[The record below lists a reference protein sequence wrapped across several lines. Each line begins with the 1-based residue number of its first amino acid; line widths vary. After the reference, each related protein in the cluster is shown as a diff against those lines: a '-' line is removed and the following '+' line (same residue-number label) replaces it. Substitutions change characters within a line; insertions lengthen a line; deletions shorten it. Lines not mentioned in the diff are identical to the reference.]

1 MALPDGLEELDLK
14 VYVDYPQERKNRLG
28 PYVFA
33 TDGTQVDSG
42 TRENCIIDPTT
53 LSVFGKPLPMTKEWN
68 DKTTPCTGNYAR
80 FQIADFTFTGT
91 GGAANWTK
99 NDYKKTGN
107 TYIVCK
113 SNSDAVM
120 SQVIQLTAGVKR
132 NEPLFFSFSKL
143 EKKNTN
149 DEPLIKLYWSN
160 SSNNDKDIQLHFSS
174 DGSCKVYRGY
184 LPLTGII
191 STLTSSATVTGNGT
205 RFLDSTQGINPGTI
219 LYDVYGRQL
228 GTVSTIASN
237 TSLTLTANA
246 NKQVTNVSFN
256 RKQPNNVQT
265 YSRTESN
272 YSQGRPISTIANPN
286 DQFNDVYIIPCRGNT
301 LLILTSFGLNFA
313 HTFTD
318 LNVPDPPANFG
329 NYEDV
334 NDSSTPII
342 TPSGSFS
349 IQISQGKASFQLAK
363 LYFLSNWSIKSQ
375 KIKTESAPPA
385 YPIFLTGDIAG
396 SLGSATITGT
406 GTLFTTE
413 LGIGD
418 RVYINPN
425 SDQPD
430 GLFIGYVQTITND
443 TSLVLSADTEY
454 TFSGKSFTKDTVKT
468 GDITFTA
475 GNGAI
480 SGTGT
485 LFTTEVNLD
494 DALYDN
500 LGNFIGVVDA
510 IISDTNLT
518 VGPVPSFSGVS
529 ETYWTNINL
538 YINRFQNAQAEP
550 FKCLPPV
557 ATDNLLLQ
565 YYITD
570 ISGNLNPF
578 NNYTSD
584 VDRPNSE
591 FKIKIFQT
599 NLDDADPLASTDYGW
614 MFYSID
620 DVYTLRNENTSNST
634 ADITA
639 ALEAFNIT
647 RSEQGGLS
655 LRLTGRKQ
663 LLENAG
669 MIKPE
674 ITSNRP
680 IKVQLEPRPP
690 ALLTGLISW
699 FGTLSVFGQDTLFTT
714 ELNPGDTIYANDGTP
729 IGIVDFIIDN
739 EELSLIDNFI
749 GGTVEDIEFTNL
761 PNYDPLIIFEGYL
774 MPPQINYIQGENY
787 DKYALL
793 EYEAID
799 KHNHLNLE
807 YYSEAPN
814 FDNTDLETIF
824 TTNIIFG
831 GSGNN
836 DPNKIDLYVSPT
848 LSTYQVSQNRNNSQG
863 QYNFVANLG
872 DNVGGFLEKLRSD
885 FAQNFTFFNKGTW
898 YPSLYG
904 QSEYLQYN
912 QFQLLD
918 LDYVP
923 AQPPFVS
930 LYLNE
935 ESAQNDGGIP
945 IYDSYKRT
953 IRTMRKTYEKPEANR
968 IFIIGLDK
976 STGDRLQLLLN
987 DNVSQNPLLA
997 PSLRPKN
1004 WLGDVNPFVM
1014 INDKLNTKTDIS
1026 QAANQFYAKLTP
1038 GRELIEFTCD
1048 LQTYFDYTTR
1058 FIPNNITPLLGTITC
1073 STSSATVIGFST
1085 DFVTELSIGDS
1096 IYDNDGVFIGIV
1108 SVINTTSDLTLV
1120 SNAAITHATDVAYNN
1135 FTVYKNQY
1143 DYLDIGDMIYLNDL
1157 NSVAETYRIIDF
1169 NCESIQE
1176 TTNSETINVRRATYR
1191 AKKIAIPANNPPIFA
1206 YAFNTIPA
1214 ANEWI
1219 VTQGYQLIFSV
1230 IALVGQFEDAI
1241 FSLVDNPAG
1250 MVIDSGT
1257 GEITWTP
1264 TSGQQNNVYSNIGV
1278 VVFDGTDSTT
1288 YRFTVRTYS
1297 TL

>member
-1 MALPDGLEELDLK
+1 MAVPSGLEELDIK

-33 TDGTQVDSG
+33 TDGTQVDAG
-42 TRENCIIDPTT
+42 TRDNCIIDPVT
-53 LSVFGKPLPMTKEWN
+53 LSVFGKPLPMTPEWN
-68 DKTTPCTGNYAR
+68 NATTPCTGNYAR
-80 FQIADFTFTGT
+80 YQIADFTFTGT

-113 SNSDAVM
+113 SDSDAVM
-120 SQVIQLTAGVKR
+120 SQVIQLTSGVKR

-149 DEPLIKLYWSN
+149 DEPLIKLYWAN

-174 DGSCKVYRGY
+174 DGSCSVYRGY
-184 LPLTGII
+184 TALSGVI
-191 STLTSSATVTGNGT
+191 STSTGSTTVTGNNTKFLTELSNGT
-205 RFLDSTQGINPGTI
+205 VI
-219 LYDVYGRQL
+219 YDQYGRL
-228 GTVSTIASN
+228 IGTVSSRASN
-237 TSLTLTANA
+237 TSLTLVANA
-246 NKQVTNVSFN
+246 LKNNSNVEYNK
-256 RKQPNNVQT
+256 KQPNKVQT

-272 YSQGRPISTIANPN
+272 YSQGRPISTVANPN
-286 DQFNDVYIIPCRGNT
+286 DQYNDVYIIPCRGNS
-301 LLILTSFGLNFA
+301 LLILTSYGLNFCHA
-313 HTFTD
+313 FTD

-329 NYEDV
+329 NYDEV

-349 IQISQGKASFQLAK
+349 IQIAQGKAAFQLAK

-375 KIKTESAPPA
+375 TIKTESAPPA
-385 YPIFLTGDIAG
+385 YPVFLTGDIDG
-396 SLGSATITGT
+396 TNGSATITGN
-406 GTLFTTE
+406 GTLFTSE
-413 LGIGD
+413 LNIGD
-418 RVYINPN
+418 RVYVYPN
-425 SDQPD
+425 SQQPD
-430 GLFIGYVQTITND
+430 GLEIGYVQTITSD
-443 TSLVLSADTEY
+443 TSLDLSADCPY
-454 TFSGKSFTKDTVKT
+454 TFNANSFTKDNVTT

-500 LGNFIGVVDA
+500 NGNFIGVVTG
-510 IISDTNLT
+510 IISDTNLVVT
-518 VGPVPSFSGVS
+518 PSPSFSGVS

-538 YINRFQNAQAEP
+538 YINRFINAQAEP

-557 ATDNLLLQ
+557 ATDQVFLQ
-565 YYITD
+565 FYVTD
-570 ISGNLNPF
+570 LAGNINPF
-578 NNYTSD
+578 NNFTSD
-584 VDRPNSE
+584 VDRPNSQ
-591 FKIKIFQT
+591 FRIKIFQT
-599 NLDDADPLASTDYGW
+599 NLDDADPLASTDYGY

-620 DVYTLRNENTSNST
+620 DVYTLRNEITSNST
-634 ADITA
+634 VDITA
-639 ALEAFNIT
+639 AIEQLSID

-655 LRLTGRKQ
+655 LRLTGRNQ
-663 LLENAG
+663 LLEDAG

-690 ALLTGLISW
+690 ALLSGLIS
-699 FGTLSVFGQDTLFTT
+699 FYDAISVYGQDTLFLS
-714 ELNPGDTIYANDGTP
+714 ELNGGDTIYANDGTA
-729 IGIVDFIIDN
+729 IGIVDYIIDDF
-739 EELSLIDNFI
+739 ELALLDNFI
-749 GGTVEDIEFTNL
+749 GGTVEDIEFTNI
-761 PNYDPLIIFEGYL
+761 PNSDPIVLFEGYL
-774 MPPQINYIQGENY
+774 NPPQINYIQGLNY

-799 KHNHLNLE
+799 RNNHLNLE

-824 TTNIIFG
+824 KTNIIFG

-836 DPNKIDLYVSPT
+836 NPNTVDLYVSPT

-872 DNVGGFLEKLRSD
+872 DNVGGYLEKLRSD
-885 FAQNFTFFNKGTW
+885 FAQNFTFFSKGTW

-904 QSEYLQYN
+904 QNQYLQYN

-923 AQPPFVS
+923 AQSPFVS
-930 LYLNE
+930 IYLNE
-935 ESAQNDGGIP
+935 QTANTEGGIP
-945 IYDSYKRT
+945 TYDAYKRT
-953 IRTMRKTYEKPEANR
+953 VRSLRKTYEKPEANR
-968 IFIIGLDK
+968 IFIVGLDK

-987 DNVSQNPLLA
+987 DNPSQNPYLA
-997 PSLRPKN
+997 PSSRPNN

-1026 QAANQFYAKLTP
+1026 QTANQFYAKLTP
-1038 GRELIEFTCD
+1038 GRELVEFESD
-1048 LQTYFDYTTR
+1048 LLTYYDYTSR
-1058 FIPNNITPLLGTITC
+1058 FIPNNIVPLLGSITC
-1073 STSSATVIGFST
+1073 STSSQNVVGIST
-1085 DFVTELSIGDS
+1085 DFVAELAVGDS
-1096 IYDNDGVFIGIV
+1096 LYDINGVFIGIV
-1108 SVINTTSDLTLV
+1108 QSISTTSALTLV
-1120 SNAAITHATDVAYNN
+1120 SNANITHSTDVAYNN

-1143 DYLDIGDMIYLNDL
+1143 DYIDIGDVIYLNDL
-1157 NSVAETYRIIDF
+1157 LGNAETYRIIEW
-1169 NCESIQE
+1169 NCNFIKE
-1176 TTNSETINVRRATYR
+1176 TTNSDTINVRRAVYR
-1191 AKKIAIPANNPPIFA
+1191 AKKVSIPANNPPIIA

-1219 VTQGYQLIFSV
+1219 VTQGYELVFSV
-1230 IALVGQFEDAI
+1230 VALVGQFENAI
-1241 FSLVDNPAG
+1241 FSLVDQPTG
-1250 MVIDSGT
+1250 MVINSST

-1264 TSGQQNNVYSNIGV
+1264 TSGQQNNIYSNIGV
-1278 VVFDGTDSTT
+1278 NVYDGTDNTL

>member
-1 MALPDGLEELDLK
+1 MALPSGLETLDLK

-42 TRENCIIDPTT
+42 TRDNCIIDPCT
-53 LSVFGKPLPMTKEWN
+53 LSVFGKPLPMTAEWN
-68 DKTTPCTGNYAR
+68 DATTPCTGNYAR

-91 GGAANWTK
+91 GGSANWTI

-149 DEPLIKLYWSN
+149 EEPLIKLYWSN

-184 LPLTGII
+184 IALSGVI
-191 STLTSSATVTGNGT
+191 STSTSSATVTGNGT
-205 RFLDSTQGINPGTI
+205 KFLTEVAVSTLI
-219 LYDVYGRQL
+219 YDVYGRLL
-228 GTVSTIASN
+228 GTVSAIASN
-237 TSLTLTANA
+237 TSLTLSANA
-246 NKQVTNVSFN
+246 NKQVTNAQYN
-256 RKQPNNVQT
+256 KKQPNNVQT

-301 LLILTSFGLNFA
+301 LLVLTSFGLNFA

-329 NYEDV
+329 NYDDV

-375 KIKTESAPPA
+375 NIKTESAPPA
-385 YPIFLTGDIAG
+385 YPTFLTGDITG
-396 SLGSATITGT
+396 SLGSTAVTGT
-406 GTLFTTE
+406 GTLFNTE

-418 RVYINPN
+418 KVYIYPD
-425 SDQPD
+425 SQQPD

-443 TSLVLSADTEY
+443 TSLDLSADSEY
-454 TFSGKSFTKDTVKT
+454 TFTAKTFSKDTVKT

-485 LFTTEVNLD
+485 LFTTEVNPD

-500 LGNFIGVVDA
+500 LGNFIGVVDS

-518 VGPVPSFSGVS
+518 VTPVPSFSGVS
-529 ETYWTNINL
+529 ETFWTNINL
-538 YINRFQNAQAEP
+538 YINRFINAQSEP

-557 ATDNLLLQ
+557 ATDQVFLQ
-565 YYITD
+565 FYITD
-570 ISGNLNPF
+570 LAGNLNPF
-578 NNYTSD
+578 NNFTSD

-599 NLDDADPLASTDYGW
+599 NLDDADPLASTDYGY

-663 LLENAG
+663 LLEDAG
-669 MIKPE
+669 MVKPD
-674 ITSNRP
+674 ITSNRS

-690 ALLTGLISW
+690 ALLSGLIS
-699 FGTLSVFGQDTLFTT
+699 FSDPISVFGLDTLFTT
-714 ELNPGDTIYANDGTP
+714 ELNPGDTIYTNDGTA
-729 IGIVDFIIDN
+729 IGIVDYIIDDF
-739 EELSLIDNFI
+739 ELALLDNFI
-749 GGTVEDIEFTNL
+749 GGTEDDIEYTNL
-761 PNYDPLIIFEGYL
+761 PNYSPLILFEGYL
-774 MPPQINYIQGENY
+774 MPPQINYILGENY

-799 KHNHLNLE
+799 KNNHLNLE

-824 TTNIIFG
+824 STNIIFG

-848 LSTYQVSQNRNNSQG
+848 LSTYQVSQNRSNSSG
-863 QYNFVANLG
+863 QYNFIANLG
-872 DNVGGFLEKLRSD
+872 DNVGGFLEKIRSD

-904 QSEYLQYN
+904 QSQYLQYN

-930 LYLNE
+930 MYLNE
-935 ESAQNDGGIP
+935 QTAQTDGGIP

-953 IRTMRKTYEKPEANR
+953 IRSMRKTYEKPEANR

-976 STGDRLQLLLN
+976 STGDRLQLLLD
-987 DNVSQNPLLA
+987 DNISQNPLLA
-997 PSLRPKN
+997 PALRPNN

-1048 LQTYFDYTTR
+1048 LQTYFDFTSR
-1058 FIPNNITPLLGTITC
+1058 FIPNNITPLTGTIT
-1073 STSSATVIGFST
+1073 TSSSSISVAGFST
-1085 DFVTELSIGDS
+1085 LFTTELAVGDTL
-1096 IYDNDGVFIGIV
+1096 YDYLGNKLGIV
-1108 SVINTTSDLTLV
+1108 AVINSDTSLDLI
-1120 SNAAITHATDVAYNN
+1120 SNAEIGYPSDVVFNN

-1157 NSVAETYRIIDF
+1157 ESGSETYRIIDF

-1176 TTNSETINVRRATYR
+1176 TTGSEYINVRRATYR
-1191 AKKIAIPANNPPIFA
+1191 AKKIAIPANNPPIIA

-1219 VTQGYQLIFSV
+1219 VTQGYELIFSV
-1230 IALVGQFEDAI
+1230 IALVGQFENAI

-1264 TSGQQNNVYSNIGV
+1264 TSGQQNNIYSNIGV
-1278 VVFDGTDSTT
+1278 VVSDGTSTTT

>member
-42 TRENCIIDPTT
+42 TRDNCIIDPCT
-53 LSVFGKPLPMTKEWN
+53 LSVFGKPLPMTAEWN

-113 SNSDAVM
+113 SSSDAVM
-120 SQVIQLTAGVKR
+120 SQVIQLTSGVKR

-160 SSNNDKDIQLHFSS
+160 TDNNDKDIQLHFSS
-174 DGSCKVYRGY
+174 DGSCKVFRGY
-184 LPLTGII
+184 IALSGVI
-191 STLTSSATVTGNGT
+191 STSTSSATVTGNGT
-205 RFLDSTQGINPGTI
+205 KFLTELSVSTLI
-219 LYDVYGRQL
+219 YDVYGRLL
-228 GTVSTIASN
+228 GTVSAIASN
-237 TSLTLTANA
+237 TSLTLSANA
-246 NKQVTNVSFN
+246 NKQVTNVSYN
-256 RKQPNNVQT
+256 KKQPNNVQT

-272 YSQGRPISTIANPN
+272 YSQGRPISTVANPN

-301 LLILTSFGLNFA
+301 LLIHTSYGLNFA

-329 NYEDV
+329 NYEDI

-385 YPIFLTGDIAG
+385 YPTFLTGDIAG
-396 SLGSATITGT
+396 TLGSATITGT

-418 RVYINPN
+418 KVYINPN

-430 GLFIGYVQTITND
+430 GLVIGYVSTITND
-443 TSLVLSADTEY
+443 TSFDLSADSVY
-454 TFSGKSFTKDTVKT
+454 TFTAKSFTKDTVKT
-468 GDITFTA
+468 GDITFTV

-485 LFTTEVNLD
+485 LFTSEVNPD

-500 LGNFIGVVDA
+500 LGNFIGIVDS
-510 IISDTNLT
+510 IISNTNLT
-518 VGPVPSFSGVS
+518 VTPVPSFSGVS
-529 ETYWTNINL
+529 ETFWSNINL

-557 ATDNLLLQ
+557 ATDNIALQ

-570 ISGNLNPF
+570 LAGNLNPF
-578 NNYTSD
+578 NNFTSD

-599 NLDDADPLASTDYGW
+599 NLDDADPLASTDYGF

-620 DVYTLRNENTSNST
+620 DVYTLRNENTSNSS

-663 LLENAG
+663 LLEDAG
-669 MIKPE
+669 MVKAD
-674 ITSNRP
+674 ITSNRS
-680 IKVQLEPRPP
+680 IKVQLEPRTPNNLSGTITIDGTT
-690 ALLTGLISW
+690 AITGVS
-699 FGTLSVFGQDTLFTT
+699 TSFTT
-714 ELNPGDTIYANDGTP
+714 EISLGDTLYKSDGTV
-729 IGIVDFIIDN
+729 IGIVSVITN
-739 EELSLIDNFI
+739 N
-749 GGTVEDIEFTNL
+749 TNL
-761 PNYDPLIIFEGYL
+761 TVLANAIPGIEYNITYKNLKTYDPLTIFEGYL

-807 YYSEAPN
+807 YFSEAPT

-848 LSTYQVSQNRNNSQG
+848 LSTYQISQNRNNSQG
-863 QYNFVANLG
+863 QYNFIANLG

-904 QSEYLQYN
+904 QSQYLQYN

-918 LDYVP
+918 LDFVP
-923 AQPPFVS
+923 DQPPFVS

-935 ESAQNDGGIP
+935 TTAQNDGGIP
-945 IYDSYKRT
+945 VYDSYKRT

-968 IFIIGLDK
+968 IFIIGLEK
-976 STGDRLQLLLN
+976 STGDRLQLLLD
-987 DNVSQNPLLA
+987 DNASQNPLLA
-997 PSLRPKN
+997 PALRPNN

-1048 LQTYFDYTTR
+1048 LQTYFDFTSR
-1058 FIPNNITPLLGTITC
+1058 FIPNNITPLSGTITTNS
-1073 STSSATVIGFST
+1073 ST
-1085 DFVTELSIGDS
+1085 
-1096 IYDNDGVFIGIV
+1096 
-1108 SVINTTSDLTLV
+1108 TLV
-1120 SNAAITHATDVAYNN
+1120 SGVGTFFTTELLVGDTLYDNEGIVLGIVASISTDTSLDLIQNATATMSGTYNN

-1191 AKKIAIPANNPPIFA
+1191 AKKIAIPANNPPIIA

-1214 ANEWI
+1214 ANQWI

-1230 IALVGQFEDAI
+1230 IALVGQFETAS

-1250 MVIDSGT
+1250 MVINSGT
-1257 GEITWTP
+1257 GEITWTS
-1264 TSGQQNNVYSNIGV
+1264 TSGQQNNIYSNIGV
-1278 VVFDGTDSTT
+1278 VVSDGTGTTT

>member
-1 MALPDGLEELDLK
+1 MALPSGLETLDLK

-42 TRENCIIDPTT
+42 TRDNCIIDPCT
-53 LSVFGKPLPMTKEWN
+53 LSVFGKPLPMTAEWN
-68 DKTTPCTGNYAR
+68 DATTPCTGNYAR

-120 SQVIQLTAGVKR
+120 SQVIQLTSGVKR

-184 LPLTGII
+184 IALSGVI

-205 RFLDSTQGINPGTI
+205 KFLTEVAVSTLI
-219 LYDVYGRQL
+219 YDVYGRLL
-228 GTVSTIASN
+228 GTVSAIASN
-237 TSLTLTANA
+237 TSLTLSANA
-246 NKQVTNVSFN
+246 NKQVTNVQYN
-256 RKQPNNVQT
+256 KKQPNNVQT

-301 LLILTSFGLNFA
+301 LLVLTSFGLNFA

-329 NYEDV
+329 NYEEV

-385 YPIFLTGDIAG
+385 YPVFLTGDIAG
-396 SLGSATITGT
+396 TLGSDTITGT

-418 RVYINPN
+418 RVYIYPN
-425 SDQPD
+425 SEQPD
-430 GLFIGYVQTITND
+430 GLFIGYVQTITNN
-443 TSLVLSADTEY
+443 TSLVLSADSEY
-454 TFSGKSFTKDTVKT
+454 TFTAKSFTKDTVKT
-468 GDITFTA
+468 GDITFTV

-485 LFTTEVNLD
+485 LFTSEVNYD

-500 LGNFIGVVDA
+500 LGNFIGVVDS

-518 VGPVPSFSGVS
+518 VTPVPSFSGVS
-529 ETYWTNINL
+529 ETFWTNINL

-557 ATDNLLLQ
+557 ATDDLSLQ
-565 YYITD
+565 YYVTD
-570 ISGNLNPF
+570 LAGNLNPF
-578 NNYTSD
+578 NNFTSD

-663 LLENAG
+663 LLEDAG

-690 ALLTGLISW
+690 ALLTGLIS
-699 FGTLSVFGQDTLFTT
+699 FYSSTTILGQDTLFTT
-714 ELNPGDTIYANDGTP
+714 ELNIGDTIYANDGTA
-729 IGIVDFIIDN
+729 IGIVEYIVDD
-739 EELSLIDNFI
+739 EELVVLENFI

-787 DKYALL
+787 DKYSLL
-793 EYEAID
+793 EYEALD

-814 FDNTDLETIF
+814 FDNTDLEIIF

-863 QYNFVANLG
+863 QYNFIANLG

-904 QSEYLQYN
+904 QSQYLQYN

-935 ESAQNDGGIP
+935 QSAQNDGGIP

-968 IFIIGLDK
+968 IFIIGLEK
-976 STGDRLQLLLN
+976 STGDRLQLLLD
-987 DNVSQNPLLA
+987 DNISQNPLLA
-997 PSLRPKN
+997 PALRPNN

-1048 LQTYFDYTTR
+1048 LQTYFDFTSR
-1058 FIPNNITPLLGTITC
+1058 FIPNNITPLSGTITTNT
-1073 STSSATVIGFST
+1073 STTLVSGVGTFFT
-1085 DFVTELSIGDS
+1085 TELSVGDTL
-1096 IYDNDGVFIGIV
+1096 YDSDGIV
-1108 SVINTTSDLTLV
+1108 LGIIGSISTDTSLDLIQ
-1120 SNAAITHATDVAYNN
+1120 NATATMSGTYNN

-1157 NSVAETYRIIDF
+1157 ESGFETYRIIDF

-1176 TTNSETINVRRATYR
+1176 TTGSEYINVRRATYR
-1191 AKKIAIPANNPPIFA
+1191 AKKIAIPANNPPEIA

-1219 VTQGYQLIFSV
+1219 VTQGYEMIFSV
-1230 IALVGQFEDAI
+1230 VALVGQFETAS
-1241 FSLVDNPAG
+1241 FSLTGQPSG
-1250 MVIDSGT
+1250 MTIDSVT

-1264 TSGQQNNVYSNIGV
+1264 TSMQQNSIYSNIGV
-1278 VVFDGTDSTT
+1278 VVSDGTSTKT
-1288 YRFTVRTYS
+1288 YPFTVRTYS

>member
-1 MALPDGLEELDLK
+1 MALPSGLETLDLK
-14 VYVDYPQERKNRLG
+14 VYVDYSQERKNRLG

-42 TRENCIIDPTT
+42 TRDNCIIDPCT
-53 LSVFGKPLPMTKEWN
+53 LSVFGKPLPMTAEWN
-68 DKTTPCTGNYAR
+68 DKTTPCTGNYYR
-80 FQIADFTFTGT
+80 YQISDFTFTGT
-91 GGAANWTK
+91 GGAANWTI

-113 SNSDAVM
+113 SDSDAIM
-120 SQVIQLTAGVKR
+120 SQVIQLTGGVKR

-149 DEPLIKLYWSN
+149 DQPLIKLYWSN
-160 SSNNDKDIQLHFSS
+160 SSNTDKDIQLHFSS

-184 LPLTGII
+184 LPLSGVIT
-191 STLTSSATVTGNGT
+191 TLTSSTTVTGNNTKFSTELAIGT
-205 RFLDSTQGINPGTI
+205 QI
-219 LYDVYGRQL
+219 YDVYGRLL
-228 GTVSTIASN
+228 GTVANIASN
-237 TSLTLTANA
+237 TSLTLSANA
-246 NKQVTNVSFN
+246 NKTVTNVQYN
-256 RKQPNNVQT
+256 KKQPNNVQT

-301 LLILTSFGLNFA
+301 LLVLTSFGLNFA

-329 NYEDV
+329 NYVDINE
-334 NDSSTPII
+334 SSTPII
-342 TPSGSFS
+342 TPSGTFS
-349 IQISQGKASFQLAK
+349 IQISQGKTSFQLAK

-375 KIKTESAPPA
+375 NIKTESAPPA
-385 YPIFLTGDIAG
+385 YPTFLTGDIAG
-396 SLGSATITGT
+396 TLGSPTITGT
-406 GTLFTTE
+406 ATLFTSE
-413 LGIGD
+413 LSIGD
-418 RVYINPN
+418 RVYIYPN
-425 SDQPD
+425 SLQPD
-430 GLFIGYVQTITND
+430 GLFIGYVSIIASD
-443 TSLVLSADTEY
+443 TSFDLSADSEY
-454 TFSGKSFTKDTVKT
+454 TFAGKAYSKDTVKT

-480 SGTGT
+480 TGNGT
-485 LFTTEVNLD
+485 LFTSEVQPD

-500 LGNFIGVVDA
+500 LGNFIGVVDS
-510 IISDTNLT
+510 ILSNTNLT
-518 VGPVPSFSGVS
+518 VTPAPSFSGVS

-550 FKCLPPV
+550 FRCLP
-557 ATDNLLLQ
+557 ATSTDEVYLQ

-570 ISGNLNPF
+570 LAGNTNPF
-578 NNYTSD
+578 NNFKSN

-599 NLDDADPLASTDYGW
+599 NLDDADPLASTDYGY

-634 ADITA
+634 VDITA
-639 ALEAFNIT
+639 ALESFRIG
-647 RSEQGGLS
+647 RSEQGGLTLS
-655 LRLTGRKQ
+655 LSGRKQ
-663 LLENAG
+663 LLENTG
-669 MIKPE
+669 MVKAD

-690 ALLTGLISW
+690 ALLTGLIS
-699 FGTLSVFGQDTLFTT
+699 FYGTNSIFGQNTLFTS

-729 IGIVDFIIDN
+729 IGIVDYIVDD
-739 EELSLIDNFI
+739 EELAVLDNFV
-749 GGTVEDIEFTNL
+749 GGTVEYIEYTNL
-761 PNYDPLIIFEGYL
+761 PNYDPIILFEGYL
-774 MPPQINYIQGENY
+774 MPPQINYILGENY
-787 DKYALL
+787 EKYALL

-799 KHNHLNLE
+799 KNNHLNLE

-848 LSTYQVSQNRNNSQG
+848 LQTYQVSQNRSNSSG

-898 YPSLYG
+898 YPSYYAQNG
-904 QSEYLQYN
+904 YIQYN
-912 QFQLLD
+912 QFQLID

-935 ESAQNDGGIP
+935 ETAETNGGIP
-945 IYDSYKRT
+945 VYDSYKRT
-953 IRTMRKTYEKPEANR
+953 IRGMSKTYEKPEANR
-968 IFIIGLDK
+968 IFIVGLDK

-987 DNVSQNPLLA
+987 DNASQNPYLA
-997 PSLRPKN
+997 PALRPKN

-1048 LQTYFDYTTR
+1048 LQTYFDFTTR
-1058 FIPNNITPLLGTITC
+1058 FIPNNRTPLLGTITC
-1073 STSSATVIGFST
+1073 STSSNNVLGIST
-1085 DFVTELSIGDS
+1085 DFVAELAVGDS

-1108 SVINTTSDLTLV
+1108 RQINTTSSLDLV
-1120 SNAAITHATDVAYNN
+1120 SNAAITHATDIAYNN

-1157 NSVAETYRIIDF
+1157 NDVSETYRIIDF
-1169 NCESIQE
+1169 NCESLKE
-1176 TTNSETINVRRATYR
+1176 TTNSDTINVRRATYR
-1191 AKKIAIPANNPPIFA
+1191 AKKIAIPANNPPIIA
-1206 YAFNTIPA
+1206 YSFNTIPA

-1219 VTQGYQLIFSV
+1219 VTQGYEMSFSV
-1230 IALVGQFEDAI
+1230 VALVGQFEDAT
-1241 FSLVDNPAG
+1241 FSLVDNPSG
-1250 MVIDSGT
+1250 MVIDPNT

-1264 TSGQQNNVYSNIGV
+1264 TSGQQNNIYSNIGV
-1278 VVFDGTDSTT
+1278 VVFDGTDTTT